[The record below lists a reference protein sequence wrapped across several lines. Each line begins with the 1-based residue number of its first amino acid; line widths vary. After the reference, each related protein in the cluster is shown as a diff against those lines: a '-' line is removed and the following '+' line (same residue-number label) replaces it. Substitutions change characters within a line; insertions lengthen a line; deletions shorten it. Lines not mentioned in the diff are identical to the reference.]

1 MNAIDI
7 KEYPVKGSE
16 GDKIRII
23 FTIKRLE
30 EAIKCFR
37 LVS

>member
-1 MNAIDI
+1 MLETNGAIDV

-23 FTIKRLE
+23 FTI
-30 EAIKCFR
+30 
-37 LVS
+37 